1 MRVLVTG
8 AAGFIGAHVVQ
19 HLLAEGKEVLGLDD
33 LSGGCRE
40 NLPDAVKF
48 LERDCTMPL
57 DDLFEE
63 FRPEAVVHLAAYAA
77 EGLSHHIPNF
87 NYQNNLVG
95 TANVLTAAHRHSVQH
110 FVFTSSIAAYG
121 HPPTDR
127 SFTEETECKP
137 CDPYGIAKY
146 ACEQHISCFHD
157 YYGGPSYTIFRPHN
171 VFGPKQNISDP
182 YRNVVGIF
190 LRCVRQGIP
199 LPVFGDGSQ
208 TRDFS
213 YIDVVSKCI
222 AQSLTVDASCNEVF
236 NVGGDQSWSVLK
248 LANEILQLSGSD
260 VGVEHL
266 PPRQEVMHAH
276 ADHAKARKV
285 FPGVFEQ
292 AKSIESGLAET
303 WEFVEKQTV
312 PDPTPCPA
320 PVENWEKLPP
330 SWRKTLSL

>member
-8 AAGFIGAHVVQ
+8 AAGFIGSHVVE
-19 HLLAEGKEVLGLDD
+19 HLLADGKEVLGLDD
-33 LSGGCRE
+33 LSGGMRE
-40 NLPDAVKF
+40 NLPAGATFV
-48 LERDCTMPL
+48 ERDCIQPL

-63 FRPEAVVHLAAYAA
+63 FRPETVVHLAAYAA

-95 TANVLTAAHRHSVQH
+95 TANVLSAAYRHSVQR

-121 HPPTDR
+121 HPPTDKP
-127 SFTEETECKP
+127 FTEETECKP
-137 CDPYGIAKY
+137 CDPYGIAKF
-146 ACEQHISCFHD
+146 ACEQHIACFHE
-157 YYGGPSYTIFRPHN
+157 YYGGPKYTIFRPHN

-213 YIDVVSKCI
+213 YIDAVSKCI
-222 AQSLTVDASCNEVF
+222 AQSLTVDAACNEVF

-276 ADHAKARKV
+276 ADHSKARKV
-285 FPGVFEQ
+285 FPKVFEQ
-292 AKSIESGLAET
+292 SKSIESGLAET
-303 WEFVEKQTV
+303 WGFVEKQTV
-312 PDPTPCPA
+312 PEPTPCPA
-320 PVENWEKLPP
+320 PVEIWEKLPP
-330 SWRKTLSL
+330 SWRKTLKS